1 MQEIKVDAGLWAT
14 SMLPEGTVERWL
26 VADGAIVAAG
36 DPVAELRIEDALHE
50 ITAPGNGRVKVV
62 AVTNAVIE
70 PGSVLANFA
79 ETRA

>member
-70 PGSVLANFA
+70 PGSVLANLA